1 MFGGIVSFAERF
13 QFLLDS
19 EQATPESIH
28 ITEEIIETIQKEY
41 KIILDETNGASLVT
55 HLAVTLKKIKA
66 QENLLE
72 MPEICVNEAL
82 SYKEEM
88 AFAEKIAGFLKKAH
102 QIDFNRS
109 ETAFLAIH
117 LRNINQHLEKKEVDI
132 QK

>member
-1 MFGGIVSFAERF
+1 
-13 QFLLDS
+13 
-19 EQATPESIH
+19 
-28 ITEEIIETIQKEY
+28 
-41 KIILDETNGASLVT
+41 
-55 HLAVTLKKIKA
+55 
-66 QENLLE
+66 
-72 MPEICVNEAL
+72 VNEAL

-117 LRNINQHLEKKEVDI
+117 LRNISQHLEKKEVDI